1 MKRLALLWGVT
12 LLGVFAAR
20 ADDRS
25 PVFVTIQ
32 AGAGMPLGSKD
43 FTDLHK
49 QAVAAGARV
58 GYQTSYRSA
67 IGGQFSN
74 YTIASDTEPAQGVRL
89 QPITAFFEWD
99 WPWTWYFTPYVV
111 ANVGVSRNHLDYFG
125 RRIIQTGW
133 TAGAGAGLRL
143 RFSEFGDLAIEVGA
157 RQFAKA
163 TLDNKNLMVADAAL
177 LFQFYL
183 PESWVPRKAPEDL
196 GLEDLEIP
204 IVRQDDLPEL
214 DESLVLQGKIHRLQ
228 QQIKD
233 GEFAPM
239 SFETGGVI
247 FLTTAFNALD
257 QLGAILRLHPDVRVK
272 IFGYA
277 EKNYSGDARQSL
289 AFARAEVVK
298 TYLSQNF
305 RLLDSRLFTEGEKPL
320 PPAEQGAPEPEP
332 SYQLE
337 FECLPVNE

>member
-1 MKRLALLWGVT
+1 MTMKRFALLAGFA
-12 LLGVFAAR
+12 LGAAVVG
-20 ADDRS
+20 AEDRS
-25 PVFVTIQ
+25 PVFVSVQ
-32 AGAGMPLGSKD
+32 VGGGAPLGSKD

-49 QAVAAGARV
+49 QAVVAGARV
-58 GYQTSYRSA
+58 GYQTSFRSA
-67 IGGQFSN
+67 VGAQFSN
-74 YTIASDTEPAQGVRL
+74 YGISSDTQPAQDVRL

-111 ANVGVSRNHLDYFG
+111 GNLGVSRNHRDYLG
-125 RRIIQTGW
+125 RRAIDTGW
-133 TAGAGAGLRL
+133 TVGASAGLRF
-143 RFSEFGDLAIEVGA
+143 RFSEFGDLALEVGA
-157 RQFAKA
+157 RNFSKA
-163 TLDNKNLMVADAAL
+163 TLDGKNLTVADAAL

-204 IVRQDDLPEL
+204 IVRQDDMPEL

-239 SFETGGVI
+239 AFEPGGVI
-247 FLTTAFNALD
+247 FMTTAFNALD
-257 QLGAILRLHPDVRVK
+257 NLGAILRLHPDVRVK
-272 IFGYA
+272 IYGYV
-277 EKNYSGDARQSL
+277 EKGYSGGARQSL
-289 AFARAEVVK
+289 ALARAEVVK
-298 TYLSQNF
+298 TYLTQNF

-320 PPAEQGAPEPEP
+320 PPAEQGQPEPEP

-337 FECLPVNE
+337 FECLPVN

>member
-1 MKRLALLWGVT
+1 MKRIALL
-12 LLGVFAAR
+12 LGTALVALAAR
-20 ADDRS
+20 AEDRS
-25 PVFVTIQ
+25 SAFVAVQI
-32 AGAGMPLGSKD
+32 GGGLPLGNKD

-49 QAVAAGARV
+49 QGTLAGARV

-67 IGGQFSN
+67 IGAQFSN
-74 YTIASDTEPAQGVRL
+74 YTIASDTEPAQDVRL

-111 ANVGVSRNHLDYFG
+111 GNVGVSRNHKDYLG
-125 RRIIQTGW
+125 RRIIDTGW
-133 TAGAGAGLRL
+133 TAGGAAGLRL

-157 RQFAKA
+157 RNFSKG
-163 TLDNKNLMVADAAL
+163 TLDNKNLMVADAAV

-204 IVRQDDLPEL
+204 MVRQDDMPEL

-239 SFETGGVI
+239 AFEPGGVI
-247 FLTTAFNALD
+247 FMTTAFNALD
-257 QLGAILRLHPDVRVK
+257 NLGAILRLHPDVRVK
-272 IFGYA
+272 IYGYV
-277 EKNYSGDARQSL
+277 EKEYSGEARQSL

-298 TYLSQNF
+298 AYLTQNF